1 MGQAT
6 SSLSSEKVILEGHC
20 DKQYEP
26 VKEKLRD
33 MLKNGLEDNLQLCV
47 YVDGKCV
54 IDLYGSAT
62 GDMNYDAEKIQVC
75 RKSHSPSNI
84 SHNNNLLQ
92 TIFSSGKSFESVALA
107 ILYDKGLFE
116 YEDKVTKYWPE
127 FGQNGKEDIKISDVC
142 QHRTGL
148 ANFFVSPS
156 IRNTWTENIK
166 KNNLGALIEKLKPNY
181 PQLEKHG
188 SKCEYHAFTRGW
200 IINEI
205 IRRIDPKHRT
215 MDEIF
220 REEVNIDGIHIT
232 LEENETQK
240 LVGLTQLGVSSTL
253 IESMKPKWAGRRFDP
268 NIFTYGLGFSKF

>member
-240 LVGLTQLGVSSTL
+240 LVSLTQLGVSSTL